1 MASQFLDVGNI
12 GPCIEKPGYEGP
24 AEIVR
29 GTIRNPGLPASNL
42 KAHHQG
48 LRGDGRTGGDNPG
61 LRDRTEQRPGFIPPG
76 GNPGIERVLTPIGS
90 VNVPFPVPLPQD
102 PQGPGFDVIVLDPG
116 GGGFGPAQ
124 PGPEHQGEGGGD
136 EDPLADLKASIAK
149 LKGQTA
155 LLETTSAGWGEGKAS
170 SPQADYVSRRIG
182 ANPPVTLSPLR
193 TEAGMAV
200 LSACGVPVSLMTDA
214 DGTSQRES
222 WRRFVMGS
230 VEPMLRTVAA
240 EINEKLEASIRF
252 DLGGLWAHDLAGRAQ
267 AFQKLVAGGQPINDA
282 LATAGLM
289 ASDD

>member
-1 MASQFLDVGNI
+1 MASQFLDVGNV
-12 GPCIEKPGYEGP
+12 GPCIEKPGHERP

-29 GTIRNPGLPASNL
+29 GASRNPGLPASNL

-76 GNPGIERVLTPIGS
+76 GNPGIERVLAPIGS
-90 VNVPFPVPLPQD
+90 VNVPFPVSLPQD
-102 PQGPGFDVIVLDPG
+102 PQGPGFDVIVLDP
-116 GGGFGPAQ
+116 
-124 PGPEHQGEGGGD
+124 GGGD